1 MSIDI
6 TFEELEKT
14 AFEFAKSLA
23 VNNVQ
28 TGFSIAAMERA
39 KRWHEEAELRKSW
52 YVRENIS
59 ANDWLNI
66 DIDSDYDESD
76 FQRGIDYWV
85 IRGDD
90 KPLKVN
96 LVRFESIRGRYQPI
110 FSHPGSPSENFTV
123 DKFLNQSISSQ
134 LISET
139 KPRHPTTSTASSSNL
154 PTNVRVTFP

>member
-23 VNNVQ
+23 VGNVQ

-39 KRWHEEAELRKSW
+39 KKWHEEAELRKSW

-76 FQRGIDYWV
+76 FQREIDYWV
-85 IRGDD
+85 IRGED
-90 KPLKVN
+90 KPFKVN

-110 FSHPGSPSENFTV
+110 FSHPGSPSENFTI
-123 DKFLNQSISSQ
+123 DKFLKQSISGQ
-134 LISET
+134 LTSET
-139 KPRHPTTSTASSSNL
+139 RPRHLTESKTSGTPTSSSL
-154 PTNVRVTFP
+154 RMGL

>member
-23 VNNVQ
+23 VGNVQ

-39 KRWHEEAELRKSW
+39 KKWHEEAELRKSW

-76 FQRGIDYWV
+76 FQREIDYWA

-90 KPLKVN
+90 KPVKVN

-123 DKFLNQSISSQ
+123 DKFIHQSINSQ
-134 LISET
+134 LTSET
-139 KPRHPTTSTASSSNL
+139 RPRHLTESKTSGTPTSSSL
-154 PTNVRVTFP
+154 RMGL